1 MKKNDKKRNLNY
13 CTGENNVDEKLSIEW
28 NENTLE

>member
-13 CTGENNVDEKLSIEW
+13 GTEENNVNEKLSMEW